1 MPGSPAEPEA
11 GTTTHLTGD
20 SPQGPVTLT
29 RADYLWFVDRALT
42 AMADILRALGDDLAN
57 RRPALDGANSAFVI
71 LTHCLGV
78 LEYWGGGTVADR
90 PFEREREAE
99 FTASGDVA
107 TLVRRTDDAR
117 QRLRRDLAS
126 FDPGAAPS
134 HVVRGSDRV
143 PYTEAKGAVLL
154 HILEELYQHL
164 GQMELTRDVLLARPA
179 D

>member
-1 MPGSPAEPEA
+1 MPGSPAEPEE
-11 GTTTHLTGD
+11 GTTSGLAGD
-20 SPQGPVTLT
+20 GSQPLVTIT
-29 RADYLWFVDRALT
+29 RADYLWFVDRAL
-42 AMADILRALGDDLAN
+42 AEMADILRALGDDLAN
-57 RRPALDGANSAFVI
+57 RRPALEGANSAFVI

-78 LEYWGGGTVADR
+78 MEYWGGGNVADR
-90 PFEREREAE
+90 TFARDRAAE

-107 TLVRRTDDAR
+107 TLVRRTEDAR
-117 QRLRRDLAS
+117 QRLHADLIS

-134 HVVRGSDRV
+134 HVVRGPDQV

>member
-1 MPGSPAEPEA
+1 MPGSPAEPEE
-11 GTTTHLTGD
+11 GTTSGLAGD
-20 SPQGPVTLT
+20 GSQPLVTIT
-29 RADYLWFVDRALT
+29 RADYLWFVDRAL
-42 AMADILRALGDDLAN
+42 AEMADILRALGDDLAN
-57 RRPALDGANSAFVI
+57 RRPALEGANSAFVI

-78 LEYWGGGTVADR
+78 MEYWGGGNVADR
-90 PFEREREAE
+90 TFARDRAAE

-107 TLVRRTDDAR
+107 TLVRRTEDAR
-117 QRLRRDLAS
+117 QRLHADLIS

-134 HVVRGSDRV
+134 HVVRGPDQV

-164 GQMELTRDVLLARPA
+164 GQMELTRDVLLAGPA